1 MSGNVF
7 VADQVLVDVS
17 FDAARRQLR
26 RLAGDG
32 VLLGASEY
40 GYRAGITGLAQ
51 EPGLAAA
58 LGRLAGVELGDL
70 METRR
75 GARLPLRWQ
84 ATEPDGALFSALD
97 ADLTLSPAGEETTV
111 FALAGVYRLPDQAGA
126 GLDPAIVRCFA
137 NVTIRSF
144 MARLACALTH
154 PAGTAV
160 PAGRARP
167 EDSCREPGSMPS
179 RCRSHPTPAARQR
192 KLPGASAWP
201 PLPW

>member
-7 VADQVLVDVS
+7 VADHVLLDVG

-40 GYRAGITGLAQ
+40 GYGAGITGLAQ
-51 EPGLAAA
+51 KAGLVAA
-58 LGRLAGVELGDL
+58 LAHLAGVEPGDL
-70 METRR
+70 METR
-75 GARLPLRWQ
+75 GCARLSLRWQ
-84 ATEPDGALFSALD
+84 VTGPDGALFPALD
-97 ADLTLSPAGEETTV
+97 AELTLSPAGEETAVLT
-111 FALAGVYRLPDQAGA
+111 LAGVYRLPDQAGA
-126 GLDPAIVRCFA
+126 GLDPAILRCFA
-137 NVTIRSF
+137 GVTIRSF

-167 EDSCREPGSMPS
+167 EK
-179 RCRSHPTPAARQR
+179 Q
-192 KLPGASAWP
+192 LP
-201 PLPW
+201 